1 MNSIARLTL
10 FGSAGLLLLG
20 MPVSSAHAA
29 DWDQAKVT
37 EIAEQLSDAVNKV
50 HRSIVRTATG
60 STIGSGQASS
70 ALRLKDRVRVARND
84 SRHLAKRLQD
94 GRGKD
99 ETVHAWK
106 RLMSTVRDARTIG
119 RSMFLEAP
127 TQEKIAKANEI
138 LDQLTPFYETESE

>member
-1 MNSIARLTL
+1 MNSIARLML
-10 FGSAGLLLLG
+10 FGSVGLLLLG

-37 EIAEQLSDAVNKV
+37 EIAEQLSDAVNDV

-60 STIGSGQASS
+60 SQVGSGQAAS
-70 ALRLKDRVRVARND
+70 ALRLKDRVRVARNE
-84 SRHLAKRLQD
+84 SRHLARRLQD

-99 ETVHAWK
+99 ETVNVWR
-106 RLMSTVRDARTIG
+106 RLMSVVRDARNIG

-127 TQEKIAKANEI
+127 TQEKIVRASEI

>member
-50 HRSIVRTATG
+50 YRSIVRTSTG

-70 ALRLKDRVRVARND
+70 AMRLKDRVRVARNE
-84 SRHLAKRLQD
+84 SRHLAKALHD
-94 GRGKD
+94 GKGKD
-99 ETVHAWK
+99 ETVHVWK
-106 RLMSTVRDARTIG
+106 RLMSVVRDARTIG

-127 TQEKIAKANEI
+127 TQEKIAGANEL
-138 LDQLTPFYETESE
+138 LDQLAPFYETESE